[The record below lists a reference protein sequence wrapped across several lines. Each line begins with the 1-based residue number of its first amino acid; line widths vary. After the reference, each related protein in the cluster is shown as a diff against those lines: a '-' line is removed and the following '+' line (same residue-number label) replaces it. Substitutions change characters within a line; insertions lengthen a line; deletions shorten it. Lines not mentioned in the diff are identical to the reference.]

1 MTLIKRIFADKMK
14 KVGKKPKKCLQDFD
28 SLPDFDLL
36 GEGED
41 TCE

>member
-14 KVGKKPKKCLQDFD
+14 KWEKCPEKCLQDFD
-28 SLPDFDLL
+28 SLSDFELL

-41 TCE
+41 ACE